1 MSAMVKRLGTAVL
14 AAGLMFCAG
23 RAALA
28 DEISD
33 GLALSADLYAKGDL
47 AGALKELGFATAAI
61 QARMNQSYGSTFPE
75 PPAGWTADEVDAQSM
90 AMMGM
95 GQSVSRDYTNAAGS
109 SVKLS
114 LTADSPM
121 LQSMGMVFA
130 NPMMAAQ
137 AGFQR
142 IRVGR
147 EEAMLKDDKSGQVQ
161 ILLTLGGRLLLQA
174 EGNGASA
181 DEVKALFGAWK
192 IDELKKLAGM

>member
-14 AAGLMFCAG
+14 AAGLIFGAG
-23 RAALA
+23 RMALA

-61 QARMNQSYGSTFPE
+61 QAKMNESYGSTFPE

-90 AMMGM
+90 AIMGM
-95 GQSVSRDYTNAAGS
+95 GQNVSRTYTNANGN

-121 LQSMGMVFA
+121 LQSMGMIFA

-161 ILLTLGGRLLLQA
+161 ILLTVGSRLLLQA
-174 EGNGASA
+174 EGSGASV
-181 DEVKALFGAWK
+181 DEVKALFSAWK
-192 IDELKKLAGM
+192 VDEVKKLAGM

>member
-1 MSAMVKRLGTAVL
+1 MAATA
-14 AAGLMFCAG
+14 
-23 RAALA
+23 AALLLATSVPGHA

-33 GLALSADLYAKGDL
+33 GLTLSADLYAKGDF

-61 QARMNQSYGSTFPE
+61 QARMNESYGSTFPE

-95 GQSVSRDYTNAAGS
+95 GQSVSRDYTNAEGN

-114 LTADSPM
+114 MTADSPM

-142 IRVGR
+142 IRIGR

-174 EGNGASA
+174 EGNGVSA
-181 DEVKALFGAWK
+181 DEVKALFGSWK
-192 IDELKKLAGM
+192 IDEVKKLAGM

>member
-1 MSAMVKRLGTAVL
+1 MSAMVKRLGTAAL
-14 AAGLMFCAG
+14 AAGLIFGAG
-23 RAALA
+23 RMALA

-61 QARMNQSYGSTFPE
+61 QAKMNDSYGSTFPE
-75 PPAGWTADEVDAQSM
+75 PPAGWSADEVDAQSM

-95 GQSVSRDYTNAAGS
+95 GQNVSRTYTNANGN

-121 LQSMGMVFA
+121 LQSMGMIFA

-161 ILLTLGGRLLLQA
+161 ILLTVGGRLLLQA
-174 EGNGASA
+174 EGNGASVE
-181 DEVKALFGAWK
+181 EVKALFGAWK
-192 IDELKKLAGM
+192 IDEVKKLAGM